1 MMLQPMSAYLRSCKM
16 NNVTFIDFIQT
27 DGLTQTFA
35 VIDKGNNEFTT
46 MLKTTYDAQQAQVS
60 TPLASQENN

>member
-1 MMLQPMSAYLRSCKM
+1 MLQPMSAYLRSCKM

-46 MLKTTYDAQQAQVS
+46 MLKTAYDAQQAQ
-60 TPLASQENN
+60 TEPTDQ

>member
-1 MMLQPMSAYLRSCKM
+1 M